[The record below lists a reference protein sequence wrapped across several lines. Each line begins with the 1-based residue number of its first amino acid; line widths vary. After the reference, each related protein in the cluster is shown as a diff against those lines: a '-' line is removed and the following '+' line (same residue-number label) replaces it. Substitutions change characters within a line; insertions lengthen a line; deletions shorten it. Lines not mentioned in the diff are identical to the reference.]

1 VIPIISDL
9 DVGHPRL
16 DSNAASRTMA
26 VRRHA
31 SVSDTLRW

>member
-1 VIPIISDL
+1 MTRYDDADNAL
-9 DVGHPRL
+9 TL